1 MKIQFALGMA
11 IGLALGATAVHA
23 LHAQTR
29 PPIYYVAEVDVT
41 DPEAYIKEFVPKAA
55 TSAEAYG
62 GRILAASSKVT
73 AVEGTPPENRVVV
86 MRWEACNSSGFG
98 ASRPATR
105 RLAKSALSM
114 QHQCGHSLLRACLK

>member
-29 PPIYYVAEVDVT
+29 PPTYYVAEVDVT

-62 GRILAASSKVT
+62 GRTLAAGSKVT
-73 AVEGTPPENRVVV
+73 AVEGTPPKNRVGDHAV
-86 MRWEACNSSGFG
+86 GK
-98 ASRPATR
+98 PATAPVLARVGPLQGGSQDR
-105 RLAKSALSM
+105 R
-114 QHQCGHSLLRACLK
+114 